1 VGAAAIALAASA
13 CAHQGSTPTISTPTS
28 QKALEVLV
36 TSATRSTQA
45 AKSARETVSGTLVLV
60 QGGEEQH
67 LSITGAGETSFT
79 NPTVA
84 ELTTKYSLPETTDG
98 FTIRA
103 IDTGSAIY
111 ERLSLLPKRWIEFK
125 GLALLQAAGV
135 ASPLTLGGGSTSPA
149 QVQQLVADG
158 AVLSAAPSVTTG
170 GVRYRVV
177 GFSISH
183 TALARLVER
192 AGLGRAV
199 TRRAVAGIEGAVAGD
214 IYVGSDGLV
223 WRTTADVAES
233 SGGIQFSL
241 HLATTYSDYGVAVAV
256 SPPPAGDVRILPF
269 GTDPLTVVS
278 PSGNTSAP

>member
-1 VGAAAIALAASA
+1 
-13 CAHQGSTPTISTPTS
+13 
-28 QKALEVLV
+28 
-36 TSATRSTQA
+36 
-45 AKSARETVSGTLVLV
+45 
-60 QGGEEQH
+60 
-67 LSITGAGETSFT
+67 
-79 NPTVA
+79 
-84 ELTTKYSLPETTDG
+84 
-98 FTIRA
+98 
-103 IDTGSAIY
+103 
-111 ERLSLLPKRWIEFK
+111 
-125 GLALLQAAGV
+125 
-135 ASPLTLGGGSTSPA
+135 
-149 QVQQLVADG
+149 
-158 AVLSAAPSVTTG
+158 VTTG

-214 IYVGSDGLV
+214 IYVGSDGLL

-269 GTDPLTVVS
+269 CTDPLTVVS